1 MLDDTIHLDGVVDDG
16 IINDDYG
23 VTLMQQMIVRWE
35 KQYLM
40 QEMVLRRRK
49 MVLLMVEVEAAD
61 SIDGDVSY
69 GANVDVRVDLRDVGG
84 VDDVDGVAGNVMTN
98 DFDPVDPK
106 QLSLY
111 RRIDWMSMEI
121 YCYCCCYY
129 YYCCCYYC

>member
-1 MLDDTIHLDGVVDDG
+1 MLDDTIHWDGVVDDG

-35 KQYLM
+35 KRYLK

-49 MVLLMVEVEAAD
+49 MVLLKVEVEAAD

-69 GANVDVRVDLRDVGG
+69 GASVDVRVDLRDVGG

-98 DFDPVDPK
+98 DFDPFDPK

-111 RRIDWMSMEI
+111 HRIDWMSMEI
-121 YCYCCCYY
+121 Y
-129 YYCCCYYC
+129 YYCCCC